1 MKKQI
6 FGLVGAAV
14 LACTSAPFTAQELNA
29 AAEGYTDRGTTP
41 DNTYAYKVWSADG
54 KDDISFDGNEKE
66 YGEFSC
72 KWEDASDCMFAKG
85 IAPQTL
91 KDYKS
96 LGSIVC
102 DYDLSF
108 QAAGYAQFG
117 VEGWLVKGGTAA
129 GGRTLVE
136 FYIVDG
142 YTEWNP
148 AEGMES
154 VGKVKIDGCI
164 YEMFRETVSSF
175 DSPDLTLKYMSVI
188 AEKQNP
194 VGKEGAASCKKKIS
208 VSEHLKAW
216 EQAGLDVSGKVDCVF
231 FEVDGW
237 QSSGE
242 AEIRKN
248 QIRFNSSEPVA
259 PESGVDY
266 ADNGVSKDGRYSYE
280 VWNARNVGDVSFK
293 GNENGG
299 GFTFNWDQTHD
310 TMVSMGMQLRQNK
323 SYEHYQGLRCD
334 YAMEYEAKGVSFY
347 GVHGWFTDCE
357 GEYPLAE
364 YYIVDGWHEW
374 RPTPQNGNARTV
386 MINGRAYRIFRTL
399 KTDAPSIL
407 GEQTYYQYW
416 SVAENKQVPD
426 VSAQKGAIDIFIHFQ
441 EWSKEEWDMSGNLR
455 DASFFVSAFNSSG
468 KVNVTKNNVSMWGYG
483 DQPDIAQPDDD
494 ADQPVDYG
502 DLEIL
507 KDYLMTGRTDYADW
521 KNADLNGDGL
531 LNAADLT
538 MLKQYLL
545 AQA

>member
-6 FGLVGAAV
+6 FGLNGAAV

-54 KDDISFDGNEKE
+54 KDGISFDGSEKE

-108 QAAGYAQFG
+108 QADGYAQFG
-117 VEGWLVKGGTAA
+117 VEGWLVKSGTAA

-175 DSPDLTLKYMSVI
+175 DSPDLTVKYMSVI

-216 EQAGLDVSGKVDCVF
+216 EQAGLDVSGKVDGVF
-231 FEVDGW
+231 FE
-237 QSSGE
+237 
-242 AEIRKN
+242 
-248 QIRFNSSEPVA
+248 
-259 PESGVDY
+259 
-266 ADNGVSKDGRYSYE
+266 
-280 VWNARNVGDVSFK
+280 
-293 GNENGG
+293 
-299 GFTFNWDQTHD
+299 
-310 TMVSMGMQLRQNK
+310 
-323 SYEHYQGLRCD
+323 
-334 YAMEYEAKGVSFY
+334 
-347 GVHGWFTDCE
+347 
-357 GEYPLAE
+357 
-364 YYIVDGWHEW
+364 VDGWHEW

-416 SVAENKQVPD
+416 SVADNNQVPD
-426 VSAQKGAIDIFIHFQ
+426 VAAQRGAIDIFIHFK

-483 DQPDIAQPDDD
+483 DQPDIALPDDD
-494 ADQPVDYG
+494 ADQPLDYG

-507 KDYLMTGRTDYADW
+507 QDYLMTGRTDYADW